1 MVHILDEIDKQIL
14 VALARNCRITY
25 QELARRHGISAN
37 AIRRRIMNLEE
48 SGEISK
54 YVVTLSAGM
63 IGSNQIFG
71 YLTSDGSRDEVEMT
85 DQIGSHPNIIAAAA
99 YSTGTYAFVANY
111 DTAQEMHEISSF
123 LRNIKSV
130 IDAEIHPTIIPPGQK
145 MELTK
150 LHLRIL
156 KFLVQ
161 DPRLSV
167 VEIANKSG
175 LTARRVRRL
184 LGQLEESGAVQF
196 KALVELGAASSIPFI
211 ARIRWNERG
220 TTYEQI
226 IEWLEQKYPLAV
238 WEHFVSATE
247 PTLFTL
253 LSGENLT
260 DVNEMTREIRR
271 HPDIESVITSI
282 SSFHKFFASARHKK
296 LDEMIEALEL

>member
-14 VALARNCRITY
+14 TALARNCRITY
-25 QELARRHGISAN
+25 QELSRRHGISAN

-48 SGEISK
+48 SGEISS
-54 YVVTLSAGM
+54 YVVSLSAAM
-63 IGSNQIFG
+63 IGPNQIFG
-71 YLTSDGSRDEVEMT
+71 YLTSDGSRDEVEMI
-85 DQIGSHPNIIAAAA
+85 DQIGSHPNITAAAA

-111 DTAQEMHEISSF
+111 DTAQEMYELSSF
-123 LRNIKSV
+123 LRSIKSV
-130 IDAEIHPTIIPPGQK
+130 INAEIHPIIIHPGQK
-145 MELTK
+145 IELTK

-156 KFLVQ
+156 KFLVE

-184 LGQLEESGAVQF
+184 LGELEESGAVQF

-211 ARIRWNERG
+211 ARIRWNEKS
-220 TTYEQI
+220 TSYEQI
-226 IEWLEQKYPLAV
+226 IDWLEKKYPLAV
-238 WEHFVSATE
+238 WEHFASATE

-260 DVNEMTREIRR
+260 DANEMTREIRR
-271 HPDIESVITSI
+271 HRDIESVITSI
-282 SSFHKFFASARHKK
+282 SSFHKFFGSARHQK
-296 LDEMIEALEL
+296 LHEMIEALEM

>member
-1 MVHILDEIDKQIL
+1 MVHILDEIDRQIL
-14 VALARNCRITY
+14 AALARNCRITY
-25 QELARRHGISAN
+25 QELSRRHGISAN

-48 SGEISK
+48 TGEISS
-54 YVVTLSAGM
+54 YVVSLSAGM

-71 YLTSDGSRDEVEMT
+71 YLTSDGSRDEVEMI
-85 DQIGSHPNIIAAAA
+85 DQIGSHPNITAAAA
-99 YSTGTYAFVANY
+99 YSNGTYAFVANH
-111 DTAQEMHEISSF
+111 DTTQEMHELSSF

-130 IDAEIHPTIIPPGQK
+130 IDAEIHPTIISPGQK

-156 KFLVQ
+156 RFLVE

-184 LGQLEESGAVQF
+184 LGQLEESRAVHF

-211 ARIRWNERG
+211 ARIRWNERS
-220 TTYEQI
+220 TSYERI
-226 IEWLEQKYPLAV
+226 IDLLEKKYPLAV

-247 PTLFTL
+247 PILFTL
-253 LSGENLT
+253 LSGESLT

-282 SSFHKFFASARHKK
+282 SSSHKFFASARHKK
-296 LDEMIEALEL
+296 LHEMIQAQEI

>member
-14 VALARNCRITY
+14 AALARNCRITY
-25 QELARRHGISAN
+25 QELSRRHGISAN

-48 SGEISK
+48 TGEISS
-54 YVVTLSAGM
+54 YVVSLSAGM

-71 YLTSDGSRDEVEMT
+71 YLTSDGSRDEVEMI
-85 DQIGSHPNIIAAAA
+85 DQMGSHPNITAAAA
-99 YSTGTYAFVANY
+99 YSNGTYAFVANY
-111 DTAQEMHEISSF
+111 DTTQEMHELSSF

-130 IDAEIHPTIIPPGQK
+130 IDAEIHPTIISLGQK

-156 KFLVQ
+156 KFLVE

-167 VEIANKSG
+167 VEIANRSG

-184 LGQLEESGAVQF
+184 LGQLEESAVHF
-196 KALVELGAASSIPFI
+196 KALMELGAASSIPFV
-211 ARIRWNERG
+211 ARIRWNERS
-220 TTYEQI
+220 TSYEQVI
-226 IEWLEQKYPLAV
+226 DLLEKKYPLAV

-247 PTLFTL
+247 PILFTL
-253 LSGENLT
+253 LSGESLT

-271 HPDIESVITSI
+271 HPNIESVITSI
-282 SSFHKFFASARHKK
+282 SSSHKFFASARQKK
-296 LDEMIEALEL
+296 LNEMIEAQEM

>member
-14 VALARNCRITY
+14 AALARNCRITY
-25 QELARRHGISAN
+25 QELSRRHGISAN

-48 SGEISK
+48 TGEISS
-54 YVVTLSAGM
+54 YVVSLSAGM

-71 YLTSDGSRDEVEMT
+71 YLTSDGSRDEVEMI
-85 DQIGSHPNIIAAAA
+85 DQMGSHPNITAAAA
-99 YSTGTYAFVANY
+99 YSNGTYAFVANY
-111 DTAQEMHEISSF
+111 DTTQEMHELSSF

-130 IDAEIHPTIIPPGQK
+130 IDAEIHPTIISLGQK

-156 KFLVQ
+156 KFLVE

-167 VEIANKSG
+167 VEIANRSG

-184 LGQLEESGAVQF
+184 LGQLEESGAVHF
-196 KALVELGAASSIPFI
+196 KALMELGAASSIPFV
-211 ARIRWNERG
+211 ARIRWNERS
-220 TTYEQI
+220 TSYEQVI
-226 IEWLEQKYPLAV
+226 DLLEKKYPLAV

-247 PTLFTL
+247 PILFTL
-253 LSGENLT
+253 LSGESLT

-271 HPDIESVITSI
+271 HPNIESVITSI
-282 SSFHKFFASARHKK
+282 SSSHKFFASARQKK
-296 LDEMIEALEL
+296 LNEMIEAQEM